1 MKMSNI
7 TDLWKMQKARAPAGY
22 QWSRSAILADELGM
36 LHGRLAALGTI
47 VSRQLDA
54 IDHLLATLPDATGR
68 AALIEAVG
76 ASRGSLLE
84 ADRMLSQERGRL
96 EALREQRFESYGSDT
111 PRQRGQASGQD
122 VMIKR
127 RVPVIQ

>member
-1 MKMSNI
+1 M
-7 TDLWKMQKARAPAGY
+7 
-22 QWSRSAILADELGM
+22 LADEMDM

-54 IDHLLATLPDATGR
+54 IDHLLATLPDATGG

-84 ADRMLSQERGRL
+84 ADRMLSQERDRL
-96 EALREQRFESYGSDT
+96 GALREQRFESYGSDA
-111 PRQRGQASGQD
+111 PRGEARPAFGTS
-122 VMIKR
+122 
-127 RVPVIQ
+127 